1 MKPVMKPN
9 PIIESFGP
17 LAVYVLRVEKET
29 PDKVMFAF
37 RSSRRYNRAIVQAKE
52 NERFDMVIYK
62 EVRNARK
69 NCVVYTDVTR
79 ETMVAKFEQET
90 GVLCR

>member
-1 MKPVMKPN
+1 MKPN

-52 NERFDMVIYK
+52 NGRFDMVLYK
-62 EVRNARK
+62 EVRNSRK

>member
-1 MKPVMKPN
+1 MKPVKPN

-17 LAVYVLRVEKET
+17 LAVYVLRVVKET

-37 RSSRRYNRAIVQAKE
+37 RSSRRYNRGIVQAKE
-52 NERFDMVIYK
+52 NGLFDMVIYK

>member
-1 MKPVMKPN
+1 MKTVN

-17 LAVYVLRVEKET
+17 LAVYMLRVVQET

-37 RSSRRYNRAIVQAKE
+37 RSSRHYNRAIVQAKE
-52 NERFDMVIYK
+52 NGHFDMVIYK

-69 NCVVYTDVTR
+69 NCVVYTDVSQ
-79 ETMVAKFEQET
+79 ETMVSEFEQET